1 MSVGKISGWCWG
13 VFGVMCVAF
22 LPLGYGATRLTSLP
36 VAVRAAL
43 VVLVC
48 AGLWWGPFVYAMYLS
63 MAVMRNGDRRLLKRG
78 VRGTARIVH
87 ARQTSTVIQAGEFA
101 WQAPYVWKYR
111 LIVTVPGK
119 DPYETDCSICIS
131 GLQPGQTVKV
141 AVSPHNRKRVTI
153 DVGQGAAGKR
163 GEAGQG
169 ATYPISN
176 VASTRYLNPAASN
189 SAASN
194 WAASNSATSD
204 QARLDALAQLGQL
217 HEQGVLTDAEFT
229 AQKAHI
235 LSEP

>member
-1 MSVGKISGWCWG
+1 MTVGKISAWCWG

-22 LPLGYGATRLTSLP
+22 LPLSYGAIRLTSLP
-36 VAVRAAL
+36 VAVRAVL

-87 ARQTSTVIQAGEFA
+87 ARQTNTVIQAGEFA

-119 DPYETDCSICIS
+119 DPYETDCSICVS

-163 GEAGQG
+163 GQAGPG

-176 VASTRYLNPAASN
+176 VASTRYLS
-189 SAASN
+189 SVT
-194 WAASNSATSD
+194 SNSATSNSAVSD